1 MTHSFQVDTD
11 KLQAVIDCFNAQAFQ
26 MSAIVAQLE
35 QHRAALIESGGDDAA
50 RAVAQLDGDVLPRVI
65 KLRDGLGASGAALAD
80 FLAKMI
86 EIQPA
91 LDHLHAGMPKIT
103 AARDKIAA
111 HIDRIQN
118 QDPDELKRAFQRF
131 LREQG
136 HQDAADQLD
145 QLLP

>member
-11 KLQAVIDCFNAQAFQ
+11 KLQAVIDHFDAQASQ
-26 MSAIVAQLE
+26 MSAIVTQLE
-35 QHRAALIESGGDDAA
+35 QHRAALIEAGGDGAA
-50 RAVAQLDGDVLPRVI
+50 RAVARLDDDVLPRAI
-65 KLRDGLGASGAALAD
+65 KLRDGLSASGAALAD

-91 LDHLHAGMPKIT
+91 LDHLHAGMPKIA